1 MVRSRE
7 MSGCGQKDAVVRK
20 REGGKTRR
28 YLDVVK
34 EDLQEAGAREDV
46 CDRSLWR
53 IRCGNPW
60 SRFYESSQ
68 AMPIYRSYF
77 D

>member
-28 YLDVVK
+28 CLDVVK
-34 EDLQEAGAREDV
+34 EDLQEAGTREDV

-53 IRCGNPW
+53 IRCDNPW
-60 SRFYESSQ
+60 WRNAERRRMSVG
-68 AMPIYRSYF
+68 
-77 D
+77 